1 VPTGRLL
8 PPGFLLCLTVAA
20 AGAGSAAGAG
30 RLERESSPYLREHA
44 QDPVDWRPWG
54 SEALDDARRER
65 RLVFLS
71 VGEWAS
77 VRGRSLEGEMLGA
90 PETVAVLRRTVPVK
104 LDRDERP
111 DVARVYEAAALLAAE
126 SPLEPGPFVAV
137 LTPDGRPLRGL
148 SLSRGGR
155 PAAGLAALLARL
167 VNEYEASHDDIETRA
182 GLALAS
188 LREAQRPE
196 PPRGPLGRDVVDRAL
211 KGLSESFDAR
221 HGGFGLAPKA
231 LPHASL
237 RLLLQEAAGGGSA
250 PALRMATVTLD
261 ALARSPLRDPAAGGF
276 FRGCADEG
284 WQRPEPEKRLVDNA
298 LLLRAYAAA
307 HDLTGRSDYRDVAE
321 MLVRFLTSGLAD
333 PAGGFRAGTRTQG
346 GATETDERVFAGANG
361 LAIGALAS
369 AGTQLQRPSDVDAAR
384 SAAVR
389 VLERLGPPDRLKR
402 HALADVGRGEP
413 ALEDYAYLAEGLLDL
428 YEATHEPRWR
438 TESVALVD
446 AASVRFLD
454 PRQDGFF
461 DNGATDPLVPARL
474 RDGYDAVLPGPNGV
488 MAAVLLRLAA
498 ATGETRYAELGR
510 RTVLAFLGDLQR
522 APRGI
527 ETLAATASLFL
538 GRPTAA
544 AAAEAP
550 WPAREVRGPVTI
562 EAALSALLAR
572 PGQDLEARVRLTIA
586 AGWRV
591 NAHVPGPKDLVAL
604 TVAVPGASFVA
615 GAPRYPRGRPFSQPF
630 STQAAAGLEGEAT
643 IAVPLRIP
651 AGAASGEQR
660 VRLRVGFQAC
670 DARDCRGPESVLLET
685 PLTIARP

>member
-20 AGAGSAAGAG
+20 AGSASPADAG

-44 QDPVDWRPWG
+44 QDPVDWRPW
-54 SEALDDARRER
+54 SREAFDEARRER
-65 RLVFLS
+65 RPVFLS

-77 VRGRSLEGEMLGA
+77 VRGRALEGEVLGE
-90 PETVAVLRRTVPVK
+90 PETVAVLRRTVPIK

-111 DVARVYEAAALLAAE
+111 DVARVYEAAALRAEE

-148 SLSRGGR
+148 SLSQGGR
-155 PAAGLAALLARL
+155 PAAGFAALLARL
-167 VNEYEASHDDIETRA
+167 VDEYDASRDEIETRA
-182 GLALAS
+182 GLAMAA
-188 LREAQRPE
+188 LREAQKPE

-231 LPHASL
+231 PPHASL

-261 ALARSPLRDPAAGGF
+261 ALARSRLRDPAAGGF
-276 FRGCADEG
+276 FRGCADEA

-321 MLVRFLTSGLAD
+321 TLVRFLTSGLAD
-333 PAGGFRAGTRTQG
+333 PAGGFRAGMRTEG

-369 AGTQLQRPSDVDAAR
+369 AGAQLQRPSDVDAAR

-389 VLERLGPPDRLKR
+389 VLERLGPPDRLN
-402 HALADVGRGEP
+402 HHVLADVARGDP

-428 YEATHEPRWR
+428 YDATHEPRWR
-438 TESVALVD
+438 AESAALVD

-461 DNGATDPLVPARL
+461 DAGASDPLVPARL
-474 RDGYDAVLPGPNGV
+474 RDGYDGVLPGANGV
-488 MAAVLLRLAA
+488 IASVLLRLAA

-522 APRGI
+522 TPRGM
-527 ETLAATASLFL
+527 ETLAAAASLVL
-538 GRPTAA
+538 GRPAA
-544 AAAEAP
+544 PAVEAP
-550 WPAREVRGPVTI
+550 WPVREIRGPVTV
-562 EAALSALLAR
+562 EAALSAPSAR

-604 TVAVPGASFVA
+604 TVALPGASFAA
-615 GAPRYPRGRPFSQPF
+615 GAPRYPPGRPFSRPF

-651 AGAASGEQR
+651 ASAASGEQR
-660 VRLRVGFQAC
+660 VRLRIGFQAC
-670 DARDCRGPESVLLET
+670 DARDCRGPESVLLEA